1 MNLVSLVLEPPTF
14 VREPSPANIVK
25 GSIASIEC
33 GIAGTAPFEI
43 TWFKNT
49 KEIKSSVKH
58 TISQVNGTLTL
69 EVQKCDSADIGDYQC
84 TVSNE
89 VGSATC
95 KTTLKIKGWY
105 FQAHQRF
112 DFDPDLNYILTTF
125 VHLPL
130 VK

>member
-14 VREPSPANIVK
+14 VREPSPTDVVK
-25 GSIASIEC
+25 GSIATFEC
-33 GIAGTAPFEI
+33 VIAGTAPFEI

-58 TISQVNGTLTL
+58 IMSQVNGTLTL
-69 EVQKCDSADIGDYQC
+69 EVQKCDSIDVGDYQC
-84 TVSNE
+84 TVSNK
-89 VGSATC
+89 VGSLTC

-105 FQAHQRF
+105 FQAHQHF
-112 DFDPDLNYILTTF
+112 DFDTDSRYFLTTF
-125 VHLPL
+125 VHLLL